1 MTTNKK
7 CILLIDDDET
17 VLAYLVPK
25 LSKLYEVVSTSDPRK
40 AAGLART
47 QLPDVILCDIDMPG
61 MSGGDVANELEG
73 DSLTARIPFLY
84 LTDLV
89 SPEEARDLGGHVGG
103 KPGIAKRAPMAELVK
118 WIEEMA
124 A

>member
-1 MTTNKK
+1 MTTEKK

-40 AAGLART
+40 AAALART

-61 MSGGDVANELEG
+61 MSGGDVANELG
-73 DSLTARIPFLY
+73 NDSLTARIPFLY

-89 SPEEARDLGGHVGG
+89 SPEEARDLDGHVGG
-103 KPGIAKRAPMAELVK
+103 KPGIAKRAPMAELVRR
-118 WIEEMA
+118 IEEMA
-124 A
+124 G